1 MSFTFLYNESLM
13 MSHNYTIT
21 PQQSRL
27 RCYKR
32 ALREELRHTTTNAE
46 LRVCPIN
53 HPRILE
59 YKARILGGRSQ
70 VREFADW
77 TWFLLKDYGPQK
89 RCLSLGSGIGR
100 VEKYLIKIGFTANF
114 ETIEINPRH
123 NVMSRN
129 MDSRIDAREG
139 DLNFVELKSNTYDFV
154 LCHGILHHLI
164 NHEHV
169 LYQIN
174 QSLKPNGLL
183 LIYEY
188 VGESRCQFTEERL
201 TYLRGMFPDF
211 KLRNVPVWKVD
222 GFEAIRSF
230 DLLGLI
236 EAQFG
241 PSCERMVNYGSV
253 FVPLVI
259 CNWPAAQRQM
269 ERIVE
274 LDAEI
279 SQRGELSP
287 CYHMG
292 VYRKSDAMPPKVVPW
307 TDEELKARLCPPIT
321 GISQRLARLG
331 NSVKNTV
338 RLRTRLRSLQSH
350 LWPPE
355 TQVDS
360 RNGRISH
367 S

>member
-1 MSFTFLYNESLM
+1 
-13 MSHNYTIT
+13 MSHNYTIA

-32 ALREELRHTTTNAE
+32 ALREELRHTTTNVE
-46 LRVCPIN
+46 PGVCPIN

-70 VREFADW
+70 VSEFADW
-77 TWFLLKDYGPQK
+77 TWFLLKEYGPKK

-100 VEKYLIKIGFTANF
+100 VEKYLIKIGFAANF

-123 NVMSRN
+123 NVVSRN
-129 MDSRIDAREG
+129 IDSRIDAREG

-164 NHEHV
+164 NLEHV
-169 LYQIN
+169 LDQIN

-188 VGESRCQFTEERL
+188 VGENRWQFTEERL
-201 TYLRGMFPDF
+201 ICLREMFPDF
-211 KLRNVPVWKVD
+211 KLKNVPVWKAD
-222 GFEAIRSF
+222 GFESIRSF

-241 PSCERMVNYGSV
+241 PSRERMVNYGSV
-253 FVPLVI
+253 FFPLVT
-259 CNWPAAQRQM
+259 CNWSAAQYQM
-269 ERIVE
+269 ERIVK
-274 LDAEI
+274 LDAEV
-279 SQRGELSP
+279 SQRSERPP

-292 VYRKSDAMPPKVVPW
+292 VYRKSNADPSRATAW
-307 TDEELKARLCPPIT
+307 SDEELERRLFPPLAAP
-321 GISQRLARLG
+321 QRLARIG
-331 NSVKNTV
+331 NRVKNTV
-338 RLRTRLRSLQSH
+338 RLRTRLRLRWILGMIVSAI
-350 LWPPE
+350 
-355 TQVDS
+355 
-360 RNGRISH
+360 RK
-367 S
+367 